1 MIVIEFNQEPRI
13 TLKIFDIIS
22 EYDMIP
28 SLVDIDEYNSFRTEK
43 RRLEHISSR
52 IALSE
57 ALLSWDIDPEQ
68 IQIVRDEK
76 RAPSLKWIQG
86 TFRSQVLPNISIG
99 HSNGKAFVALIEANW
114 WVGIDAEPENR
125 SIAANA
131 FDQFC
136 KGEELE
142 YLRTHPEAAIQLW
155 TSKEAVQKAM
165 HLGMHLNPREITFQ
179 NRIPIK
185 NNSSEISI
193 GNRIIQLKN
202 VSIDGYH
209 VSVAW
214 RPAEMGSNNA
224 EDILLQELAK
234 HIRDA
239 DGNIAFDVGC
249 NTTRN
254 VI

>member
-28 SLVDIDEYNSFRTEK
+28 SLVDIDEYNSFKTEK

-86 TFRSQVLPNISIG
+86 TFRSQLLPNISIS
-99 HSNGKAFVALIEANW
+99 HSNDKAFVALIEANW

-125 SIAANA
+125 MIAENA

-142 YLRTHPEAAIQLW
+142 YLRTQPEAAIQLW

-165 HLGMHLNPREITFQ
+165 HLGMHLNPREITFP
-179 NRIPIK
+179 NRIPIENK
-185 NNSSEISI
+185 TSNIAIENQ
-193 GNRIIQLKN
+193 IIQLKN
-202 VSIDGYH
+202 TYICGYH
-209 VSVAW
+209 LSVAW
-214 RPAEMGSNNA
+214 RPAEVDKNDA
-224 EDILLQELAK
+224 EDILLEELAK
-234 HIRDA
+234 HIRDT
-239 DGNIAFDVGC
+239 DGNIVFDVGC

-254 VI
+254 SV